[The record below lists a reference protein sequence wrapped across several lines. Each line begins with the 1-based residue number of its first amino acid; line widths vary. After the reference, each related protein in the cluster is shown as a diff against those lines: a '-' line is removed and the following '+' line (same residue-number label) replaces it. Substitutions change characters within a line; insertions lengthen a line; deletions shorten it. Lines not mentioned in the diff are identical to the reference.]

1 MEQRDEPGCQRST
14 AERQGIGLGSPSMSA
29 DPRRQVPRTDTL
41 LASPELAAA
50 GERLGRALVKGAV
63 QQVQQR
69 IRDGEVAPAD
79 AVDVVLAA
87 LPSTAGSLQ
96 RVLNATGVLVHTNL
110 GRAPWSAAAVEAVVA
125 ASGTTDVELDLATG
139 RRGPR
144 GEAALAALLEAVPAA
159 EAALVV
165 NNCAAA
171 LALVATALGQ
181 GRELVIARGEL
192 VEIGDGFRI
201 PDLLASTGARLREV
215 GTTNRVALA
224 DYRGALGPDTG
235 AVLKVHPSN
244 FVVRGFTRAVEV
256 AELAASLDGSGI
268 PLVADVGSGLLRP
281 HPLLPEEPDL
291 QSTLAAGAD
300 LVLASADK
308 LLGGPQAGLVLGQAA
323 LVQRLRRHPLYRA
336 LRVDKSTLAALE
348 ATLRGPLP
356 PVQHMLTAGVDG
368 LRERARDLAARLT
381 AEGVDAAAVDAD
393 ARVGGGGAPEHPLP
407 SAAVSLDPGFA
418 EPLRRAA
425 PPVVAYTDAGRT
437 LLNLRSVLPADD
449 DALAAAVLEVARRW
463 T

>member
-1 MEQRDEPGCQRST
+1 
-14 AERQGIGLGSPSMSA
+14 MSA

-41 LASPELAAA
+41 LAHPQLAAA

-69 IRDGEVAPAD
+69 IRDGEVAPPD
-79 AVDVVLAA
+79 AVDAVLSS
-87 LPSTAGSLQ
+87 LPTTAGSLQ
-96 RVLNATGVLVHTNL
+96 PVLNATGVLVHTNL
-110 GRAPWSAAAVEAVVA
+110 GRAPWSAAAVDAVIA
-125 ASGTTDVELDLATG
+125 ASGTTDVELDLRTG

-144 GEAALAALLEAVPAA
+144 GEAALGALLDAVPAA
-159 EAALVV
+159 EGALVV

-171 LALVATALGQ
+171 LALIATALGQ

-201 PDLLASTGARLREV
+201 PDLLAATGARLREV
-215 GTTNRVALA
+215 GTTNRVTLA
-224 DYRGALGPDTG
+224 DYRGALGPATG

-244 FVVRGFTRAVEV
+244 FVVRGFTRVVEV
-256 AELAASLDGSGI
+256 AELAASLAGSGV

-300 LVLASADK
+300 LVVASGDK
-308 LLGGPQAGLVLGQAA
+308 LLGGPQAGLVLGRAE

-336 LRVDKSTLAALE
+336 LRVDKSTLAGLE

-356 PVQHMLTAGVDG
+356 PVQQMLVADLDG
-368 LRERARDLAARLT
+368 LRGRARALAARL
-381 AEGVDAAAVDAD
+381 DAAGVPATAVDAE

-407 SAAVSLDPGFA
+407 SAAVALGSAFA
-418 EPLRRAA
+418 EPLRRAT

-449 DALAAAVLEVARRW
+449 DALATAVLEVARRW